1 MSQVHRILN
10 CRGTRIHAVAD
21 SPPDQQGPLV
31 VLLHGFPESWYS
43 WRHQIPAL
51 AGAGYRVVAIDQ
63 RGYGRSSKY
72 RVQKAYRIKE
82 LVGDVVGVLDS
93 YGAEQAFVVGH
104 DWGAPVAWTFAWL
117 HPDRCAGVV
126 GISVPFA
133 GRGVIGLPGSPFG
146 ERRPSDYHLELAGPG
161 RVWYQDYFAVQD
173 GIITEIE
180 EDLRGWLLGLTYTV
194 SGEGMMAATK
204 AAVDAGVDLE
214 SMDPIDVIRAGPLCM
229 AEGARL
235 KDAFV
240 YPETMPAWFTE
251 ADLDFYTG
259 EFERSGFGGPLSF
272 YHNIDNDWHDL
283 ADQQGKPLTPPALF
297 IGGQYDVGTIWG
309 AQAIERAHEVMPNY
323 RGTHMIADV
332 GHWIQQEAPEETN
345 RLLRPARSRSLLGRA
360 PESVWRLPGDS
371 PTRAAMC
378 CARTS
383 MVMPR
388 MPRPPKSVVAQRP
401 AGLTSATNNR
411 SSPWST
417 PVLPRSAGWTS
428 WSPTP
433 VSFIWLRSST
443 PPSRTSI
450 GSSRSISAAPGC
462 APSMRHRG

>member
-117 HPDRCAGVV
+117 HP
-126 GISVPFA
+126 
-133 GRGVIGLPGSPFG
+133 
-146 ERRPSDYHLELAGPG
+146 
-161 RVWYQDYFAVQD
+161 
-173 GIITEIE
+173 

-345 RLLRPARSRSLLGRA
+345 RLLLDFLGGLRP
-360 PESVWRLPGDS
+360 
-371 PTRAAMC
+371 
-378 CARTS
+378 
-383 MVMPR
+383 
-388 MPRPPKSVVAQRP
+388 
-401 AGLTSATNNR
+401 
-411 SSPWST
+411 
-417 PVLPRSAGWTS
+417 
-428 WSPTP
+428 
-433 VSFIWLRSST
+433 
-443 PPSRTSI
+443 
-450 GSSRSISAAPGC
+450 
-462 APSMRHRG
+462 